1 MNSFN
6 LALKSYSWFIENSF
20 VALKLSFVIFL
31 VAIPIAW
38 AQANPSS
45 VIVLIAVYPVWLIV
59 NSAVM
64 IQLHRFILLDL
75 DTNEIRFIE
84 KPKKSTFIYLGYWI
98 LITATERA
106 YSMLI
111 EYIPTDNALS
121 VLAVLFIVALISF
134 ILFKAYM
141 VFPATALGKG
151 FNFAWALSRGAEKHL
166 FLSTII
172 LILLMIPLA
181 IVMTFILALS
191 PPSEFFSF
199 LGGYFVTVLFLF
211 IFNVHYS
218 LLFKLFTE
226 KQN

>member
-6 LALKSYSWFIENSF
+6 LALKSFSWFIENSF
-20 VALKLSFVIFL
+20 VALKFLFVIFL

-38 AQANPSS
+38 AQANPGWL
-45 VIVLIAVYPVWLIV
+45 VGLIAYPLWLIV
-59 NSAVM
+59 ISAVM

-84 KPKKSTFIYLGYWI
+84 KPKKSTFIYLGYWV

-106 YSMLI
+106 SGMLI

-121 VLAVLFIVALISF
+121 ILALWFIVALILF

-141 VFPATALGKG
+141 VFPATALGKD

-181 IVMTFILALS
+181 IVMTFILTLS
-191 PPSEFFSF
+191 TTSEFFLF
-199 LGGYFVTVLFLF
+199 LGAYFITVLFLF
-211 IFNVHYS
+211 IVNVHYS

>member
-20 VALKLSFVIFL
+20 VALKLLFVIFL
-31 VAIPIAW
+31 VTIPIAW
-38 AQANPSS
+38 AQANLSFL
-45 VIVLIAVYPVWLIV
+45 IVVYLVWLIV
-59 NSAVM
+59 ISAAM

-98 LITATERA
+98 LITAAERA

-111 EYIPTDNALS
+111 GYIPIDNALS
-121 VLAVLFIVALISF
+121 MLAVLFVVALISF

-191 PPSEFFSF
+191 PTEFFSF
-199 LGGYFVTVLFLF
+199 LVGYFVAVLFLF

-226 KQN
+226 KQNRS